1 MVELV
6 EEFCGLVEFV
16 DVAGRVELVQ
26 VALLGVLCELVL
38 QAGFEGV
45 VHVRRG
51 GFGGASQSRGRR

>member
-1 MVELV
+1 M
-6 EEFCGLVEFV
+6 EFV

-51 GFGGASQSRGRR
+51 GFEGASRSRGRR